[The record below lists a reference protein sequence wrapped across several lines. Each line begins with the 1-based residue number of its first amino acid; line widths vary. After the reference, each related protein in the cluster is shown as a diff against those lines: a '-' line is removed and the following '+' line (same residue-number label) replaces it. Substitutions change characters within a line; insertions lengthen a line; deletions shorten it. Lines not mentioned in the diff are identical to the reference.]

1 MKPKFEHVIPESE
14 VKTKLW
20 REFLTNYRRGL
31 EARPDKF
38 TNYAETF
45 RDRRAVIARRF
56 ALHHLPD
63 QGDNVFL
70 FRAREGK

>member
-45 RDRRAVIARRF
+45 RDRHLHAR
-56 ALHHLPD
+56 
-63 QGDNVFL
+63 
-70 FRAREGK
+70 